1 MFNERCL
8 LGLVA
13 LLALLGLKRE
23 KGREFNEDR
32 EGRI

>member
-1 MFNERCL
+1 MFNGRCL
-8 LGLVA
+8 LALVA

-23 KGREFNEDR
+23 MGREFNEDR